1 MTNSRLGMIALLALS
16 AAACAAQTYQ
26 PLIDRGVPPPIG
38 RNEYQDTS
46 ECRQL
51 EIGRAHV

>member
-38 RNEYQDTS
+38 RKDRKSTRLNS
-46 ECRQL
+46 S
-51 EIGRAHV
+51 H